1 MSTYISLF
9 LTSFIIAFS
18 GAMMPGP
25 LLTVTISEST
35 HRGMAAGPLLIT
47 GHALLEIAL
56 ILALILGLGPVF
68 KQPLFFMIT
77 SITGG
82 AVMLWMA
89 WGMFKS
95 LPSLSIAKSETSG
108 AKKNLLVTGAIMSLV
123 NPYWIIWWATI
134 GLGYIVYAQK
144 YGTAGII
151 IFFLGHIAGDY
162 IWYSAISTAV
172 SKGKKLSTDKIY
184 RRLIAVCGTFLVAF
198 ATYLLVMAFQKI

>member
-1 MSTYISLF
+1 MLAYISLF
-9 LTSFIIAFS
+9 FTSFIIAFS

-47 GHALLEIAL
+47 GHAMLEIAL
-56 ILALILGLGPVF
+56 IIALILGLGPVF

-77 SITGG
+77 SFAGG

-95 LPSLSIAKSETSG
+95 LPSLTIAKSETN
-108 AKKNLLVTGAIMSLV
+108 KTKHNLLVTGAIMSLV

-134 GLGYIVYAQK
+134 GLGYIVYAQE
-144 YGTAGII
+144 YGTTGII

-172 SKGKKLSTDKIY
+172 SKGRKLFTDKIY
-184 RRLIAVCGTFLVAF
+184 RRLIAVCGTFLVGF
-198 ATYLLVMAFQKI
+198 AMYLIVMAIQKL